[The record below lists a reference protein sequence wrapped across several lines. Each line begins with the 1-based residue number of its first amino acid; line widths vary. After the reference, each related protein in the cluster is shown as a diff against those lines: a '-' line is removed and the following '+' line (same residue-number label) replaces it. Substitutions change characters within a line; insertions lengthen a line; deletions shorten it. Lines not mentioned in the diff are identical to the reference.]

1 MSRPA
6 TGAIKWK
13 KDPDGNL
20 RWHGRV
26 QLRDGSRPF
35 VPLDPDI
42 KRHEEERARACAV
55 STAAYYRD
63 RHVTSEELEA
73 ELNKTSTSQLER
85 HITSLFN
92 RLPLRNRLDLASGL
106 MASVT
111 REIHPHEDPNPE
123 LPL

>member
-1 MSRPA
+1 MSKRERKITNVGVRMTPEQYMR
-6 TGAIKWK
+6 AIAA
-13 KDPDGNL
+13 
-20 RWHGRV
+20 
-26 QLRDGSRPF
+26 
-35 VPLDPDI
+35 
-42 KRHEEERARACAV
+42 ARADGVTVQEVLRRAIPAEV
-55 STAAYYRD
+55 AGVRD
-63 RHVTSEELEA
+63 HVTPEELDA
-73 ELNKTSTSQLER
+73 QLQMSKTSTSQLER